1 MAHLPSPAYHGD
13 QQDCDLPDGDDIE
26 VSEVDALREENA
38 ELRTLV
44 IQLSKLVIRN
54 VVERERS
61 S

>member
-13 QQDCDLPDGDDIE
+13 QHDRDLPDGDDIE
-26 VSEVDALREENA
+26 ISEVDALREENA

-54 VVERERS
+54 VVERER
-61 S
+61 